1 MVYNY
6 GGVFMKGYCEWCS
19 CEIDE
24 VEFIQFEMHELC
36 KKELDT
42 KVIQQIKYPKL
53 KIKKGNEVFH
63 YVCQSATW
71 NYWLNRFYP
80 IAELTLITETI
91 NPN

>member
-1 MVYNY
+1 
-6 GGVFMKGYCEWCS
+6 MKGYCKWCG

-24 VEFIQFEMHELC
+24 VEFTQFSEVHELC
-36 KKELDT
+36 LNELKA
-42 KVIQQIKYPKL
+42 KVKLQVKYPKL

-80 IAELTLITETI
+80 DAELVTIIETI
-91 NPN
+91 NSN